1 MAVFGLD
8 FRSKVEEEGM
18 CRGVCLGL
26 IFKWSE
32 GGISDKENQ
41 RGLVVKDKF
50 ESWSRRQRQL

>member
-1 MAVFGLD
+1 MSRVEREGRLAVFGLD

-32 GGISDKENQ
+32 CGI
-41 RGLVVKDKF
+41 
-50 ESWSRRQRQL
+50 